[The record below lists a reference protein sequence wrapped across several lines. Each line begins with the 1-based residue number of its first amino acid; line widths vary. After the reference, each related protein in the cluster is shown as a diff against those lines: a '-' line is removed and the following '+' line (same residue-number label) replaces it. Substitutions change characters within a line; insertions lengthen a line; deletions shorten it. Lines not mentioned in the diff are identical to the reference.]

1 MLRVID
7 REVFDASALVSCSD
21 EALSRMV
28 GDPAAEALA
37 LLVQLRRVEVIPF
50 ELAIEAQFGLEIG
63 GRNSRPLIREVA
75 LEVTE
80 HLRALFPGVHIEAGL
95 VEIDLCPLVDAL
107 AHLLAQRAQQ
117 DVVHGRHDGTLSG
130 PCPSLLHRCQVK
142 EHALG
147 HEVVEQV
154 PLLMIPVGKEL
165 VAEHVNRMSRVIEVV
180 RERHIADAL
189 LGGAGL
195 AAIDGMIRRDVEL
208 RGLLVG
214 DREAATALDID
225 IEVTSDGHIKSLK
238 VEVHGHVIQEHIARP
253 ERDLGKQEV
262 VIILGV
268 ASIDG

>member
-1 MLRVID
+1 MIRVID
-7 REVFDASALVSCSD
+7 REVFDASALVCRAD

-37 LLVQLRRVEVIPF
+37 LLVQFRRVEMVAL
-50 ELAIEAQFGLEIG
+50 ELAIEAQFCFEIG

-75 LEVTE
+75 LEIPE
-80 HLRALFPGVHIEAGL
+80 HLGALFPGVHVEAGL

-107 AHLLAQRAQQ
+107 AHLLAKRAQH
-117 DVVHGRHDGTLSG
+117 DIVHGRHDGTLAG
-130 PCPSLLHRCQVK
+130 PCPSLLHRCQVE

-165 VAEHVNRMSRVIEVV
+165 VSEYVNRVSRVIEVV
-180 RERHIADAL
+180 RERHIDDAL

-195 AAIDGMIRRDVEL
+195 AAIDGMVRRDVEL
-208 RGLLVG
+208 RGLFVG
-214 DREAATALDID
+214 DREAATSLDID
-225 IEVTSDGHIKSLK
+225 IEVTSDGHVETLK

-268 ASIDG
+268 TSIDG